1 MKDAQVC
8 DASIIIL
15 ARDVFHLQCMENAKE
30 VVTMSVMNRVFR
42 EYQAFALKGN
52 VLDMAVG
59 IVVGGAFATIAS
71 SLVTN
76 VIAPLL
82 GLLTSGVDLA
92 DLFVVLK
99 EGANGG
105 IYVTLND
112 ANKDGAVTLSYGLF
126 LNSLFSFLIVS
137 WFAFLLVKGINQI
150 KAREEK
156 VENKETKKCPFCFS
170 AIHINASRCP
180 CCTSELSH

>member
-1 MKDAQVC
+1 M
-8 DASIIIL
+8 SI
-15 ARDVFHLQCMENAKE
+15 
-30 VVTMSVMNRVFR
+30 MNRMFK
-42 EYQAFALKGN
+42 EYRAFALKGN

-82 GLLTSGVDLA
+82 GLFTSGMDMA

-99 EGANGG
+99 EGVNGG
-105 IYVTLND
+105 AYVTLND

-126 LNSLFSFLIVS
+126 LNSLFSFVIVS

-150 KAREEK
+150 KAKEEK
-156 VENKETKKCPFCFS
+156 VEIKETKKCPFCYS
-170 AIHINASRCP
+170 AIHVKASRCP
-180 CCTSELSH
+180 NCTSELEE